1 MIGKIEIDEEKR
13 KRIIDKAGHLA
24 DEIGAKY
31 MACAPATFG
40 AICDAFRSEDIELF
54 SPETQEA
61 LTQGMIGLHG
71 GVAMTGVGT
80 CGSVIASVFLIS
92 YVVGVTTEELSKNGN
107 LNYAASVPAVE
118 YVIDR
123 FEKDYGAIDCL
134 RMRYNR
140 VQRAL
145 DLTDPDARILE
156 MTFALYEK
164 DKCGMTAPDFEGGRD
179 QTPPVRGARWAAEA
193 ICDLLVIEPE
203 ERKELPPHLRGLG
216 MQEMAPKLQKVVEAL
231 KELGWGRP
239 DEKISYREYLTF
251 KLKGKKGLEEE
262 RLGSVSAPKKEE
274 YETSGENSRG

>member
-31 MACAPATFG
+31 MACAPATFD

-80 CGSVIASVFLIS
+80 CGAIIASVFLIS

-123 FEKDYGAIDCL
+123 FENDYGAIDCL

-164 DKCGMTAPDFEGGRD
+164 DKCGMTASGFERGRD

-193 ICDLLVIEPE
+193 ICDLLVVEPE

-239 DEKISYREYLTF
+239 NEKISYREYLTF

-274 YETSGENSRG
+274 YETSGEKSGG

>member
-1 MIGKIEIDEEKR
+1 MIGKIEIDQAKR
-13 KRIIDKAGHLA
+13 ARIIDKAGHLA
-24 DEIGAKY
+24 DELGAKY

-40 AICDAFRSEDIELF
+40 AICDAFRSEGVELLT
-54 SPETQEA
+54 PEIQEA

-80 CGSVIASVFLIS
+80 CGAVVASTFIIS
-92 YVVGVTTEELSKNGN
+92 YVVGVSTEELSKNGN
-107 LNYAASVPAVE
+107 LNYAPSIPAVE

-123 FEKDYGAIDCL
+123 FEDDYGAIDCL
-134 RMRYNR
+134 RVRYNR

-145 DLTDPDARILE
+145 DLLDPDARILE

-164 DKCGMTAPDFEGGRD
+164 EKCGMTSSKFEGGRD

-193 ICDLLVIEPE
+193 VCDLLAMEPQ
-203 ERKELPPHLRGLG
+203 ERKELPRHLRGLG

-239 DEKISYREYLTF
+239 NEKISYRDYRTF
-251 KLKGKKGLEEE
+251 KLKGKKGVEEK
-262 RLGSVSAPKKEE
+262 RLGSLSAPEK
-274 YETSGENSRG
+274 